1 MIHQHPF
8 IRITVSYAL
17 GLFAGYVY
25 PHGWTVVLCI
35 CISLI
40 LSALHHTQRYRYHEW
55 LSGLAL
61 YIALFGLGIFAWITY
76 PNPYNHQL
84 PSPGYYRAKLLQ
96 DITEKPKTYQCI
108 AQVTDTAGTPY
119 KMILYVQKDS
129 LSASLIEG
137 SEIELFLTKAQ
148 AQTFA
153 YYNKQSIYSS
163 AYVARK
169 QWKLL
174 SQPPNNTLNSYAR
187 NTKQHLL
194 GTLKQHT
201 DSTGYA
207 LTSAITIG
215 HKASLKGSTKQYFS
229 ASGASHLLAV
239 SGLHVGIIYAAISL
253 LLTPLRRFKKGQHID
268 QLLVVLLLW
277 GYAFLCGLP
286 PSIVRAVTMFSV
298 GALGV
303 ITKQKSQSINNVCFT
318 AFIMLFYN
326 PHYLFDMG
334 FQLSFSAVIGIL
346 LYVNSQRLNFASK
359 REQRQVYLTMPSE
372 SKIMSE
378 ANKVESQRSELL
390 HRLFTWVKDMC
401 GISLVAQ
408 LATLPLILYYFG
420 TFPTYFL
427 LTNLAIIPLGTLLVY
442 ACVVLFLVSPLGIG
456 SWLEVPIAWLANG
469 MHFITQFISQL
480 PGAQLSNLHIALP
493 LVFVLYALLFFIYRF
508 AQKPCPKQLYPVLVC
523 IAVGLVMDILLL
535 RQ

>member
-17 GLFAGYVY
+17 GLLTGYVY

-61 YIALFGLGIFAWITY
+61 YIALCGLGIFAWITY
-76 PNPYNHQL
+76 PNPYNQQL

-137 SEIELFLTKAQ
+137 SEMGLFLTKAQ

-174 SQPPNNTLNSYAR
+174 AQPPNNTLNSYAR
-187 NTKQHLL
+187 NTKQYLL

-253 LLTPLRRFKKGQHID
+253 LLTPLRRFKKGQHKD

-318 AFIMLFYN
+318 AFIMLLYN

-334 FQLSFSAVIGIL
+334 FQLSFSAVTGIL
-346 LYVNSQRLNFASK
+346 LYVESRKSKVKSQCKVSAETSKTTNRL
-359 REQRQVYLTMPSE
+359 L
-372 SKIMSE
+372 
-378 ANKVESQRSELL
+378 
-390 HRLFTWVKDMC
+390 TWVKDMC

-427 LTNLAIIPLGTLLVY
+427 LTNLVMIPLGTLLVY
-442 ACVVLFLVSPLGIG
+442 ACLLLFILSPTPLA
-456 SWLEVPIAWLANG
+456 SWLEWPITFLTSS
-469 MHFITQFISQL
+469 MQTVTQFISTM
-480 PGAQLSNLHIALP
+480 PGAQLTNLHIGLFQAAC
-493 LVFVLYALLFFIYRF
+493 LYALLFCLYRF
-508 AQKPCPKQLYPVLVC
+508 YLHPMPKTLYPVLWSI
-523 IAVGLVMDILLL
+523 IAGLVIW
-535 RQ
+535 

>member
-8 IRITVSYAL
+8 IRITASYVL
-17 GLFAGYVY
+17 GLLVGYVY

-61 YIALFGLGIFAWITY
+61 YIALCGLGIFAWITY
-76 PNPYNHQL
+76 PNPYSQEL
-84 PSPGYYRAKLLQ
+84 PKAGYYNAVLLQ
-96 DITEKPKTYQCI
+96 DAVEKPKTYQCI

-137 SEIELFLTKAQ
+137 SEMELFLTKAQ
-148 AQTFA
+148 AQTFS

-174 SQPPNNTLNSYAR
+174 AQPPNNTLNSYAR
-187 NTKQHLL
+187 NTKQYLL

-318 AFIMLFYN
+318 AFIMLLYN

-346 LYVNSQRLNFASK
+346 LYGLKVEDKRWQVNAGHFDKLSDRIDKRL
-359 REQRQVYLTMPSE
+359 
-372 SKIMSE
+372 
-378 ANKVESQRSELL
+378 KVESRRLPRLL
-390 HRLFTWVKDMC
+390 TWVKDMC

-442 ACVVLFLVSPLGIG
+442 ACVVLFVVSPLGIG
-456 SWLEVPIAWLANG
+456 SWLETPIAWLANG

-480 PGAQLSNLHIALP
+480 PGAQISNLHIGLFQAAC
-493 LVFVLYALLFFIYRF
+493 LYALLFCLYRF
-508 AQKPCPKQLYPVLVC
+508 YLHPMPKTLYHVLWSI
-523 IAVGLVMDILLL
+523 IAGLVIW
-535 RQ
+535 

>member
-8 IRITVSYAL
+8 IRITASFAL
-17 GLFAGYVY
+17 GIALGYYY
-25 PHGWTVVLCI
+25 PNGWIVVICVIIAFSISLLQKFDRYHYNDHLCGMALCI
-35 CISLI
+35 ACLAMGI
-40 LSALHHTQRYRYHEW
+40 LT
-55 LSGLAL
+55 
-61 YIALFGLGIFAWITY
+61 WITY
-76 PNPYNHQL
+76 PNPYSQEL
-84 PSPGYYRAKLLQ
+84 PKAGYYNAVLLQ
-96 DITEKPKTYQCI
+96 DAVEKPKTYQCI

-129 LSASLIEG
+129 LSARLIEG
-137 SEIELFLTKAQ
+137 SEMELFLTKAQ
-148 AQTFA
+148 AQTFS

-174 SQPPNNTLNSYAR
+174 AQPPNNTLNSYAR
-187 NTKQHLL
+187 NTKQYLL

-253 LLTPLRRFKKGQHID
+253 LLTPLRRFKKVQHID

-318 AFIMLFYN
+318 AFIMLLYN

-334 FQLSFSAVIGIL
+334 SQLSFSAVIGIL
-346 LYVNSQRLNFASK
+346 LYVESRRSQVKSQCKITNRL
-359 REQRQVYLTMPSE
+359 L
-372 SKIMSE
+372 
-378 ANKVESQRSELL
+378 
-390 HRLFTWVKDMC
+390 TWVKDMC

-427 LTNLAIIPLGTLLVY
+427 LTNLVMIPLGTLLVY
-442 ACVVLFLVSPLGIG
+442 ACLLLFILSPTPLA
-456 SWLEVPIAWLANG
+456 SWLEWPITFLTSS
-469 MHFITQFISQL
+469 MQTVTQFISAM
-480 PGAQLSNLHIALP
+480 PGAQLTNLHIGLFQAAC
-493 LVFVLYALLFFIYRF
+493 LYALLFCLYRF
-508 AQKPCPKQLYPVLVC
+508 YLHPMPKTLYPVLWSI
-523 IAVGLVMDILLL
+523 IAGLVIW
-535 RQ
+535 

>member
-1 MIHQHPF
+1 MLHQHPF

-17 GLFAGYVY
+17 GILAGYVY
-25 PHGWTVVLCI
+25 PHGWTAVACI

-40 LSALHHTQRYRYHEW
+40 LSALHCTNKYRYHEH

-61 YIALFGLGIFAWITY
+61 CIALCGLGIFAWISY
-76 PNPYNHQL
+76 PNPYSQQL
-84 PSPGYYRAKLLQ
+84 PSPGYYQATLLQ

-108 AQVTDTAGTPY
+108 AQVYDTAGTPY
-119 KMILYVQKDS
+119 KMLLYVQKDS

-137 SEIELFLTKAQ
+137 SHIALTLKKAQ

-174 SQPPNNTLNSYAR
+174 AQPPNNTLNSYAR
-187 NTKQHLL
+187 NTKQYLL

-303 ITKQKSQSINNVCFT
+303 ITGQKSQSINNVCFT
-318 AFIMLFYN
+318 AFAMLVYN

-346 LYVNSQRLNFASK
+346 LYVN
-359 REQRQVYLTMPSE
+359 
-372 SKIMSE
+372 
-378 ANKVESQRSELL
+378 SQRSELL

-442 ACVVLFLVSPLGIG
+442 ACVVLFVVSPLGIG
-456 SWLEVPIAWLANG
+456 SWLEAPIAWLANG

-480 PGAQLSNLHIALP
+480 PGAQISNMHIALP

-508 AQKPCPKQLYPVLVC
+508 VQKPSPKRLYLVLVC
-523 IAVGLVMDILLL
+523 IAVGLVTDILLL
-535 RQ
+535 RR

>member
-1 MIHQHPF
+1 VLHQHPF

-17 GLFAGYVY
+17 GLLAGYVY

-61 YIALFGLGIFAWITY
+61 YIALCGLGIFACITY
-76 PNPYNHQL
+76 PNPYNQQQ

-108 AQVTDTAGTPY
+108 AQVIDTAGTPY

-137 SEIELFLTKAQ
+137 SEMELFLTKAQ

-174 SQPPNNTLNSYAR
+174 AQPPNNTLNSYAR
-187 NTKQHLL
+187 NTKQYLL

-318 AFIMLFYN
+318 AFIMLLYN

-334 FQLSFSAVIGIL
+334 FQLSFSAVTGIL
-346 LYVNSQRLNFASK
+346 LYVESRRSQVKSQCKVSAEASK
-359 REQRQVYLTMPSE
+359 ITNR
-372 SKIMSE
+372 
-378 ANKVESQRSELL
+378 LL
-390 HRLFTWVKDMC
+390 TWVKDMC

-427 LTNLAIIPLGTLLVY
+427 LTNLVMIPLGTLLVY
-442 ACVVLFLVSPLGIG
+442 ACLLLFILSPTPLA
-456 SWLEVPIAWLANG
+456 SWLEWPITFLTSS
-469 MHFITQFISQL
+469 MQTVTQFISTM
-480 PGAQLSNLHIALP
+480 PGAQLTNLHIGLFQAAC
-493 LVFVLYALLFFIYRF
+493 LYALLFCLYRF
-508 AQKPCPKQLYPVLVC
+508 YLHPMPKTLYPVLWSI
-523 IAVGLVMDILLL
+523 IAGLVIW
-535 RQ
+535 

>member
-17 GLFAGYVY
+17 GLLAGYVY

-61 YIALFGLGIFAWITY
+61 HIALCGLGIFAWITY
-76 PNPYNHQL
+76 PNPYNQQL

-137 SEIELFLTKAQ
+137 SEMELFLTKAQ
-148 AQTFA
+148 AQTFS

-174 SQPPNNTLNSYAR
+174 AQPPNNTLNSYAR
-187 NTKQHLL
+187 NTKQYLL

-277 GYAFLCGLP
+277 GYAFLCGFP

-318 AFIMLFYN
+318 AFIMLLYN

-346 LYVNSQRLNFASK
+346 IY
-359 REQRQVYLTMPSE
+359 
-372 SKIMSE
+372 
-378 ANKVESQRSELL
+378 VESRKSKVKSQCKITNRLL
-390 HRLFTWVKDMC
+390 TWVKDMC

-442 ACVVLFLVSPLGIG
+442 ACVVLFMVSPLGIG
-456 SWLEVPIAWLANG
+456 SWLEAPIAWLANG
-469 MHFITQFISQL
+469 MHFITQFISTM
-480 PGAQLSNLHIALP
+480 PGAQLTNLHIGLFQAAC
-493 LVFVLYALLFFIYRF
+493 LYALLFCLYRF
-508 AQKPCPKQLYPVLVC
+508 YLHPMPKTLYPVLWSI
-523 IAVGLVMDILLL
+523 IAGLVIW
-535 RQ
+535 

>member
-1 MIHQHPF
+1 MLHQHPF
-8 IRITVSYAL
+8 IRIIVSYAL

-76 PNPYNHQL
+76 PNPYNQQL

-137 SEIELFLTKAQ
+137 SEMELFLTKAQ

-174 SQPPNNTLNSYAR
+174 AQPPNNTLNSYAR
-187 NTKQHLL
+187 NTKQYLL

-239 SGLHVGIIYAAISL
+239 SGMHVGIIYAAISL
-253 LLTPLRRFKKGQHID
+253 LLTPLRRFKKVQHID

-318 AFIMLFYN
+318 AFIMLLYN

-334 FQLSFSAVIGIL
+334 FQLSFSAVTGIL
-346 LYVNSQRLNFASK
+346 LYVDSK
-359 REQRQVYLTMPSE
+359 EYHFEHKETTPTKPIVKCLLSVLTWI
-372 SKIMSE
+372 K
-378 ANKVESQRSELL
+378 EL
-390 HRLFTWVKDMC
+390 C
-401 GISLVAQ
+401 CISIVAQ
-408 LATLPLILYYFG
+408 VSTLPLILYYFG

-442 ACVVLFLVSPLGIG
+442 ACVVLFVVSPLGIG
-456 SWLEVPIAWLANG
+456 SWLEAPIAWLANG

-480 PGAQLSNLHIALP
+480 PGAQISNLHIALP

-508 AQKPCPKQLYPVLVC
+508 AQKPCPKRLYPVLICV
-523 IAVGLVMDILLL
+523 AVGLVMDILLL
-535 RQ
+535 IC

>member
-1 MIHQHPF
+1 MLHQHPF

-17 GLFAGYVY
+17 GLLAGYVY

-61 YIALFGLGIFAWITY
+61 YIVLCGLGIFAWITY
-76 PNPYNHQL
+76 PNPYNQQL

-137 SEIELFLTKAQ
+137 SEMELFLTKAQ

-174 SQPPNNTLNSYAR
+174 AQPPNNTLNSYAR
-187 NTKQHLL
+187 NTKQYLL

-318 AFIMLFYN
+318 AFIMLLYN

-334 FQLSFSAVIGIL
+334 FQLSFSAVTGIL
-346 LYVNSQRLNFASK
+346 LYVESRKSKVKSQCNVSA
-359 REQRQVYLTMPSE
+359 E
-372 SKIMSE
+372 
-378 ANKVESQRSELL
+378 
-390 HRLFTWVKDMC
+390 TWVKDMC

-420 TFPTYFL
+420 SFPTYFL

-442 ACVVLFLVSPLGIG
+442 ACVVLFVVSPLGIG
-456 SWLEVPIAWLANG
+456 SWLEAPIAWIANG

-480 PGAQLSNLHIALP
+480 PGAQISNLHIALP

-508 AQKPCPKQLYPVLVC
+508 AQKPSPKRLYPVLVC
-523 IAVGLVMDILLL
+523 VAVGQVMDILLL
-535 RQ
+535 IC